1 MDYWPL
7 EILAG
12 NNYRTNNKNG
22 KEPPA
27 QTFKAADFF
36 PVVLAKKKERK
47 TKSVM
52 LERDSVVIVVMS
64 KKIKT

>member
-36 PVVLAKKKERK
+36 PVVLAEKKRK
-47 TKSVM
+47 KYSVM
-52 LERDSVVIVVMS
+52 LESVVS
-64 KKIKT
+64 LLS